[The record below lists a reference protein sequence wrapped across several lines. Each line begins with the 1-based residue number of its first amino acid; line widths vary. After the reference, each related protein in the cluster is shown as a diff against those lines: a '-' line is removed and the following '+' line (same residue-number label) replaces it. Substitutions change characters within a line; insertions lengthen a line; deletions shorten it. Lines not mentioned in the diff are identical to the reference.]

1 MFRRMIGVLLI
12 CVIGVS
18 GIVWLSSPDDGASH
32 EGQWAVRKAPNS
44 AALPEAAP
52 AQPSSESVEARSGT
66 ELSPTAGTRL
76 APYGDLGELE
86 RAALN
91 GNASAQFRLSQAM
104 RYCLVI
110 MSYSPESIGSV
121 SDPIRREYLRES
133 LDLCQHF
140 TPQKGDLLESS
151 ELFEQQALAGDD
163 PAASAMH
170 VAMQVA
176 SEIIDQQEA
185 WKRIRPLLGSND
197 PYVFWAVSLVSMD
210 ENGETP
216 ESAAWR
222 MLACENGGP
231 PDVCTIMNGDIA
243 DACARE
249 RRCGNTGRDISL
261 DEYYLHAR
269 PGLYDLARGRLTE
282 LRDQFRGG
290 RYDEISVHLP

>member
-1 MFRRMIGVLLI
+1 MFRRMVGVLVI
-12 CVIGVS
+12 CAMGVS
-18 GIVWLSSPDDGASH
+18 GIVWLLSANDGASH
-32 EGQWAVRKAPNS
+32 EGQGSV
-44 AALPEAAP
+44 PEALNSGASP
-52 AQPSSESVEARSGT
+52 KVAQAQPSSEAVEEQSET
-66 ELSPTAGTRL
+66 ESAPIAGPRL
-76 APYGDLGELE
+76 APYGNLEELE

-91 GNASAQFRLSQAM
+91 GDASAQFRLSQAM

-110 MSYSPESIGSV
+110 MSYSPEFIESA

-133 LDLCQHF
+133 WDLCQHF

-197 PYVFWAVSLVSMD
+197 PYVFWAVSLISMG

-243 DACARE
+243 DACAQE
-249 RRCGNTGRDISL
+249 QRCGNTGRDISL

-269 PGLYDLARGRLTE
+269 PGLYDLARGRLMV
-282 LRDQFRGG
+282 LKDQLSAG